1 MTMLKNELFESE
13 DLIDNHLVTQQEWDD
28 TKERLQIY
36 NMDKI
41 ESLLLQEIK
50 QKDGFINLEKFMDVL
65 DLF

>member
-1 MTMLKNELFESE
+1 MTMLKNELFECE